1 MTNQHKLDA
10 ARDPNSEPLHSY
22 DVFPV
27 YQNPSWDSA
36 DAQPAET

>member
-22 DVFPV
+22 DIRAAL
-27 YQNPSWDSA
+27 A